1 MEPIHTRRPPDADG
15 HPDHR
20 KHDAGTHRLLALQ
33 GLVGNAAVSA
43 LVQQAGVQRL
53 ADPSSAAMGASGQVW
68 LRPGATS
75 VGVVQVQERL
85 NEIGTAGTPLEVTGR
100 FDRAMERVLRQFQA
114 DHGIDDDGV
123 VGPLTWEALDRLTTT
138 TSETVSTGEDFFA
151 NTRRIGPASDPADPD
166 AVDAEETVDVSDLQA
181 DLNPTSS
188 GDEEWDGRSDD
199 TKKDELKDELIVELQ
214 AHLDEVT
221 PRMQDMEAAKAA
233 GSVLSTQERE
243 GAGAAAKRYAD
254 AEFGDV
260 ASAGVLTRSQER
272 ARATFRFEAGVNLL
286 DASDPSVRAPNPADL
301 AEWISDT
308 DSDATGVQTNHNFNR
323 RREGQGEPAFFEEIL
338 QEFMGT
344 GSNLADLRRY
354 DLFGFFFT
362 QAGPRVL
369 SQVAVLPT
377 AEFTADVP
385 AHGGPSDA
393 ERAER
398 WATWEILVHEYFH
411 SLAHP
416 AFSRA
421 AAGNRIL
428 TEGFCEL
435 FTKAVLHGAGA
446 INTAKD
452 DADAS
457 LRIDVEGGD
466 FPGFTPDFV
475 PDYDPGSYADYL
487 AQAESIVDSVGVE
500 AARAAFFM
508 GHVELIGVNPDG
520 SMVDPSGPNAAQ
532 EVGPGSVDIPD
543 NITSVAGV
551 SIMTGASEADIVAAN
566 SDLTAGSTL
575 PASAHSD
582 GLTIPGTSFHRVVAA
597 SDRRGR
603 ASETKE
609 LIARQHGITEAA
621 LVRANPHL
629 NHRQPREGEWVLI
642 PVH

>member
-1 MEPIHTRRPPDADG
+1 M
-15 HPDHR
+15 
-20 KHDAGTHRLLALQ
+20 LALQ
-33 GLVGNAAVSA
+33 RLVGNAAVNV
-43 LVQQAGVQRL
+43 LLQRAGVQRL
-53 ADPSSAAMGASGQVW
+53 ADPASAAMGASGQVW
-68 LRPGATS
+68 LRRGATS
-75 VGVVQVQERL
+75 AGVVQVQERL
-85 NEIGTAGTPLEVTGR
+85 NEIATAGTPLEVTGR
-100 FDRAMERVLRQFQA
+100 FDRATERVVRQFQV
-114 DHGIDDDGV
+114 DQGIDDDGV

-138 TSETVSTGEDFFA
+138 TTETVVTGEDLFA
-151 NTRRIGPASDPADPD
+151 NTRRIGPAGTTDDTDTDDAD
-166 AVDAEETVDVSDLQA
+166 EETVDVSDLEA

-188 GDEEWDGRSDD
+188 GDEEWDGVSDA

-254 AEFGDV
+254 AEFGDL

-272 ARATFRFEAGVNLL
+272 ARASFRFEAGVNLL
-286 DASDPSVRAPNPADL
+286 DASDPSVRPPNPADL

-308 DSDATGVQTNHNFNR
+308 DSDATAVQTNHNFNR
-323 RREGQGEPAFFEEIL
+323 RREGQGEPEFFEEIL

-344 GSNLADLRRY
+344 GSNMDDLRRY

-377 AEFTADVP
+377 PEFSGDVP

-435 FTKAVLHGAGA
+435 FTKAVLDGAGA

-466 FPGFTPDFV
+466 YPGFTA
-475 PDYDPGSYADYL
+475 GL
-487 AQAESIVDSVGVE
+487 
-500 AARAAFFM
+500 R
-508 GHVELIGVNPDG
+508 
-520 SMVDPSGPNAAQ
+520 
-532 EVGPGSVDIPD
+532 
-543 NITSVAGV
+543 AGV
-551 SIMTGASEADIVAAN
+551 RPGFVCR
-566 SDLTAGSTL
+566 L
-575 PASAHSD
+575 PRS
-582 GLTIPGTSFHRVVAA
+582 GRV
-597 SDRRGR
+597 DRRQRRCRGR
-603 ASETKE
+603 PRGV
-609 LIARQHGITEAA
+609 LPRPRR
-621 LVRANPHL
+621 VDR
-629 NHRQPREGEWVLI
+629 RQPGRLDGRPLRSERSPGGRSFRGRH
-642 PVH
+642 P